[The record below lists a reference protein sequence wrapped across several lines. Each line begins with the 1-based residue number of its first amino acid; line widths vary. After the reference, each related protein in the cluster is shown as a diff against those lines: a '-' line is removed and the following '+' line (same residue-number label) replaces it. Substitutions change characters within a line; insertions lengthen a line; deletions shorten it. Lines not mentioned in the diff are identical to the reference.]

1 MATGI
6 IGTGRFLP
14 PTVIDNNELA
24 KMVKTDDMWI
34 REHTGIVSRHIAT
47 DEVTSFMG
55 AQAAIEAID
64 NAGIDAKEI
73 DLIVFATVSPERAT
87 PSMSCIVQD
96 KIGAVNATCFDLNAA
111 CSGFVYALQTVD
123 AYIRSGFAKTALV
136 IGAETLSKMVDWKDR
151 STCIL
156 FADGAGAAVVRDQEH
171 GILSSVTR
179 SDGSMGMSLKCK
191 DRSTRNFLNMKKE
204 DKHYIQMIGPDI
216 FKFAVRKVPACID
229 VLLQRAGVS
238 KDEVDYF
245 VLHQANSRI
254 VASVSKKMEVPIEK
268 FPMNIDHVGNTSG
281 ASIPILLDEMNR
293 KGMLSPGQ
301 KIVLCGFGGGLTWG
315 AQLMEWGMETP
326 EVIEEDIYE
335 SADSENINENDSEK
349 STATSDKSIV
359 SSIEKKVA
367 DLGIA
372 QSIEKTVTDL
382 GIAQSIEKTV
392 GRFTKKKEDL
402 SEDKTIEDN
411 EGEKKN
417 HKTAF
422 MFPGQGAQYVGMG
435 KEFYDN
441 NPKAKEIF
449 DKASSA
455 TGLDIAKLCFEE
467 NDDINITE
475 YTQIAM
481 LTTEIAMLQSVL
493 DMGIKPD
500 VTGGLSLGEYS
511 ALVASDVMD
520 FESCAK
526 VVRKRGIY
534 MQDEVPVG
542 KGGMAAIIAMDAE
555 KIKEICDKVDG
566 IVGIANYNCPGQI
579 AISGEKEAVD
589 KACELL
595 KEAGAKRCIP
605 LNVSGPFH
613 SPMLKGAGD
622 KLAIEL
628 NDVEIHDIAIPYVT
642 NVTGGF
648 VNDKSNV
655 KKLLAD
661 QVSNSVKW
669 IQCVEAM
676 LDDGVDTFIEIG
688 PGKTLSSFVKKI
700 AKEHDKEVTIINID
714 KYDDLDKLKDVLS

>member
-6 IGTGRFLP
+6 IGTGSFLP

-24 KMVKTDDMWI
+24 KMVKTDDEWI

-64 NAGIDAKEI
+64 NAGIDPKEI

-96 KIGAVNATCFDLNAA
+96 KIGAVNATCFDINAA

-156 FADGAGAAVVRDQEH
+156 FADGAGAAIVRDQEY

-191 DRSTRNFLNMKKE
+191 DRSTRNFLNKKKE

-238 KDEVDYF
+238 KDDVDYF

-326 EVIEEDIYE
+326 KVIEED
-335 SADSENINENDSEK
+335 ADYTNDIDDVENDD
-349 STATSDKSIV
+349 TASDK
-359 SSIEKKVA
+359 
-367 DLGIA
+367 GIA
-372 QSIEKTVTDL
+372 KTLDKKFGL
-382 GIAQSIEKTV
+382 FS
-392 GRFTKKKEDL
+392 KKKENKEMK
-402 SEDKTIEDN
+402 S
-411 EGEKKN
+411 

-455 TGLDIAKLCFEE
+455 TGIDIAALCFEE
-467 NDDINITE
+467 NDNINITE

-493 DMGIKPD
+493 DLGIKPD

-511 ALVASDVMD
+511 ALVASDVLD
-520 FESCAK
+520 FEECAK

-542 KGGMAAIIAMDAE
+542 QGGMAAIIAMDAD
-555 KIKEICDKVDG
+555 KINEICDKVDG

-622 KLAIEL
+622 KLAAEL
-628 NDVEIHDIAIPYVT
+628 ADVEIHDIKVPYVT

-648 VNDKSNV
+648 VNDKNDV

-676 LDDGVDTFIEIG
+676 LDDGVDTFVEIG

-700 AKEHDKEVTIINID
+700 AKEHEKEVTIINID
-714 KYDDLDKLKDVLS
+714 KYEDLDKLKEAL

>member
-6 IGTGRFLP
+6 IGTGSFLP
-14 PTVIDNNELA
+14 PTVIDNNDLA
-24 KMVKTDDMWI
+24 KLVKTDDEWI
-34 REHTGIVSRHIAT
+34 REHTGIASRHIAT

-64 NAGIDAKEI
+64 NAGIEPKEI

-87 PSMSCIVQD
+87 PSMACIVQD
-96 KIGAVNATCFDLNAA
+96 KVGAVNATCFDINAA

-123 AYIRSGFAKTALV
+123 AYIRAGFAKTALV

-156 FADGAGAAVVRDQEH
+156 FADGAGAAVVKDTEY
-171 GILSSVTR
+171 GIISSVTR

-191 DRSTRNFLNMKKE
+191 DRSTRNFLNRKKE

-229 VLLQRAGVS
+229 VLLERANMT
-238 KDEVDYF
+238 KDDVDYF

-268 FPMNIDHVGNTSG
+268 FPMNIEYTGNTSG
-281 ASIPILLDEMNR
+281 ASIPILLDELNR
-293 KGMLSPGQ
+293 EGKLKKGD

-315 AQLMEWGMETP
+315 AHLLVWGLDSDKLNKENNFNEVAEEVKP
-326 EVIEEDIYE
+326 EEPTAEVK
-335 SADSENINENDSEK
+335 ENE
-349 STATSDKSIV
+349 TATEIKTEETK
-359 SSIEKKVA
+359 EKKMGKV
-367 DLGIA
+367 
-372 QSIEKTVTDL
+372 
-382 GIAQSIEKTV
+382 
-392 GRFTKKKEDL
+392 
-402 SEDKTIEDN
+402 
-411 EGEKKN
+411 
-417 HKTAF
+417 AF
-422 MFPGQGAQYVGMG
+422 MFPGPGAQYVGMG

-441 NPKAKEIF
+441 NALSKEVF
-449 DKASSA
+449 EKASEA
-455 TGLDIAKLCFEE
+455 TGLDLKHICFEE
-467 NDDINITE
+467 NEDINITE

-481 LTTEIAMLQSVL
+481 LTTEIAMLKAVEELGVKAS
-493 DMGIKPD
+493 
-500 VTGGLSLGEYS
+500 VTGGLSLGEYA
-511 ALVASDVMD
+511 ALVASGVMD
-520 FESCAK
+520 FEDCAK

-542 KGGMAAIIAMDAE
+542 QGGMAAIIALDAD
-555 KIKEICDKVDG
+555 KINEVCSGIDG

-579 AISGEKEAVD
+579 AISGQKEAVD

-595 KEAGAKRCIP
+595 KDAGAKRCIP

-622 KLAIEL
+622 KLADEL
-628 NDVEIHDIAIPYVT
+628 KDVDIKDIAIPYVT
-642 NVTGGF
+642 NVTGDF
-648 VNDKSNV
+648 VKDKNDV

-676 LDDGVDTFIEIG
+676 LDDGVDTFVEIG

-700 AKEHDKEVTIINID
+700 AKEHGKEVTIVNVD
-714 KYDDLDKLKDVLS
+714 KYEDLDKVKEALC